1 MPIDFNSSINKVSS
15 FTFGSPLLNNMLNS
29 PFAVSFAIAVMSI
42 LLIMFL
48 YPAKSGTPIMTL
60 VRLFVYT
67 LLSTTL
73 FVFLHDGVRAS
84 SDKEANLNKKDE
96 ALMRGITSKDKELYN
111 LIGQKTIDSPEITAA
126 LAPPQSSQQLF
137 DNNPRANNVAVAP
150 ILDNT
155 TATDQI
161 NMNGAVLGGAE
172 MKSFGGNA
180 NIYRTHM
187 NQFAMT

>member
-84 SDKEANLNKKDE
+84 SDKEANMNKKDE

-126 LAPPQSSQQLF
+126 LAPSQQSNDG
-137 DNNPRANNVAVAP
+137 DNIARPNNVATLP

-155 TATDQI
+155 AATDQI
-161 NMNGAVLGGAE
+161 NMNGAVLGGSE

>member
-84 SDKEANLNKKDE
+84 SDKEANMNKKDE

-126 LAPPQSSQQLF
+126 LAPPQQPAF
-137 DNNPRANNVAVAP
+137 DNAVPRANNVAAP
-150 ILDNT
+150 PI
-155 TATDQI
+155 ATDQI
-161 NMNGAVLGGAE
+161 NMNGAVLGGSE

-180 NIYRTHM
+180 NIFRTHM